1 MILSVLLNNHFG
13 FSIKKRLERGKS
25 GSVETRWG
33 GHSNYPRA
41 KPPGLRLRWPC

>member
-33 GHSNYPRA
+33 DIAIIQVQNRQDSG
-41 KPPGLRLRWPC
+41 